1 MAKKEK
7 VVDLTPKPEKISEEL
22 LDKIKDLI
30 KEINLMH
37 HEIGVIESKKH
48 SLIHNMALEQK
59 KMFELQEELKEKYGT
74 DNIDVNDGTI
84 NYPKENG
91 EVNKKD

>member
-1 MAKKEK
+1 
-7 VVDLTPKPEKISEEL
+7 
-22 LDKIKDLI
+22 
-30 KEINLMH
+30 MH